1 MALKD
6 KKQKVFGQIAAAKTL
21 TNDLVNL
28 KNQLSGQLSGLIN
41 SFPSINNGNDII
53 LFLTD
58 LLKSLVGQ
66 QEFIRVIVETLTK
79 YLDKFEKGL
88 KITLKKVLKE
98 VISCGLSPSI
108 PSYLKS
114 PPTTSGIIIRVDKID
129 FFDMLKTDPNTPIG
143 GLIYDDI
150 PAFPAPLTDSSDF
163 NTFLY
168 GVIQDGISTNPPV
181 THIWKNSSGVGIL
194 SFTFYQNGSGNI
206 PNNSL
211 VVKTTPAYDNK
222 SIVNLNDDYID
233 SIKIIDAKKVVNQ
246 IIDILFGSISVQQ
259 NKTRKQLQAE
269 AEINDIIDRLA
280 SADAN
285 TEINDDF
292 FTFTNAEVARQE
304 EVADNRRNGIIKVK
318 TSTEFD
324 ASMPIQYLTEFTDNY
339 NQTSTLVEQR
349 TLLSNT
355 LNNMSDNLA
364 NQTPNNQD
372 KQSIKISFA
381 IDMIKNL
388 IKSLANILISPKII
402 IVFLINFK
410 ILYGP
415 TAEYTDAKDFIKK
428 NRALFTALFKMIEK
442 EIVKILMS
450 YAMKEAT
457 KLATQVGLAKQYEKI
472 QNRKDQ
478 LLSLIGV
485 GKAKLQNAVDSVKNL
500 I

>member
-1 MALKD
+1 MSLKD

-28 KNQLSGQLSGLIN
+28 KNQLSGQLTGLIN
-41 SFPSINNGNDII
+41 SLPSLDNGDDII

-58 LLKSLVGQ
+58 LLKSLIGQ
-66 QEFIRVIVETLTK
+66 QEFIKVIVETLTK
-79 YLDKFEKGL
+79 YLDKFETGL
-88 KITLKKVLKE
+88 KKTLKIVLKNI
-98 VISCGLSPSI
+98 ISCGLSPSI

-114 PPTTSGIIIRVDKID
+114 AAGGGSGVIVRLDKID
-129 FFDMLKTDPNTPIG
+129 FLDQLKTDPNSPIG
-143 GLIYDDI
+143 GLIYDDVT
-150 PAFPAPLTDSSDF
+150 PDLFLSTDF

-168 GVIQDGISTNPPV
+168 AVIQDGISTNPPV
-181 THIWKNSSGVGIL
+181 SHTWRNIL
-194 SFTFYQNGSGNI
+194 DLTFYQNGSGNI

-211 VVKTTPAYDNK
+211 VIHVNQAYDSK

-233 SIKIIDAKKVVNQ
+233 SIKIIDGKKVVNQ
-246 IIDILFGSISVQQ
+246 LIDILFGSISV
-259 NKTRKQLQAE
+259 NLDKTRKQLQTE

-280 SADAN
+280 TAGAN

-324 ASMPIQYLTEFTDNY
+324 ASMPIEYLTDFTKSY
-339 NQTSTLVEQR
+339 TSTSNLVTQR
-349 TLLSNT
+349 TILTDT

-364 NQTPNNQD
+364 EQTPNSQD
-372 KQSIKISFA
+372 KQSIKINFA
-381 IDMIKNL
+381 IDMIRNL

-402 IVFLINFK
+402 IIFLINFK

-428 NRALFTALFKMIEK
+428 NRELFKVLFKMIEK
-442 EIVKILMS
+442 EVVKILMS
-450 YAMKEAT
+450 YAMREAT
-457 KLATQVGLAKQYEKI
+457 KLATQVGLAKQYEKL

-478 LLSLIGV
+478 VLSLIGL
-485 GKAKLQNAVDSVKNL
+485 GAAKLQRAVDGVKNL